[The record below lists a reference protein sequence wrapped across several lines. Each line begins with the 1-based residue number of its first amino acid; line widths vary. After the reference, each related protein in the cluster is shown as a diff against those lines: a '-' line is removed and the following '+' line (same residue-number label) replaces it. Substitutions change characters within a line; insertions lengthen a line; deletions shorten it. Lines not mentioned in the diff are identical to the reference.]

1 MLEEQ
6 CRSVFKEACLAEIEK
21 HESLVKLKGRMR
33 QKNEFENYITWE
45 DTFSKWDGW
54 LVKKIVRTQKDNIV
68 RDAFLYFMHGEK
80 IRDAYIRKHYGTI
93 ENAMRETGSFG
104 KLFDGFLEE
113 FASRRAMFM
122 NDMEQLIESA
132 KQTAIK
138 QNRSKGMPQSHGG
151 VANLLKILTQTMK
164 AQGSSIRTIAKVQ
177 YAVCIQAGILIPDE
191 FITDVLVAAN
201 IEKEAT
207 A

>member
-1 MLEEQ
+1 
-6 CRSVFKEACLAEIEK
+6 
-21 HESLVKLKGRMR
+21 
-33 QKNEFENYITWE
+33 
-45 DTFSKWDGW
+45 
-54 LVKKIVRTQKDNIV
+54 
-68 RDAFLYFMHGEK
+68 
-80 IRDAYIRKHYGTI
+80 
-93 ENAMRETGSFG
+93 
-104 KLFDGFLEE
+104 
-113 FASRRAMFM
+113 M

-138 QNRSKGMPQSHGG
+138 QSRSKGMPQSHGG